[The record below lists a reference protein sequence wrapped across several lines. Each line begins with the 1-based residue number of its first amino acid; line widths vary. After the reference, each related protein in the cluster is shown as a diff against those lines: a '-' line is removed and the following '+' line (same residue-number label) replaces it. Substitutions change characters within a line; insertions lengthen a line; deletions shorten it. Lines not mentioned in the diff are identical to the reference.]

1 MDFHCMF
8 MGQVMVVAK
17 PGERHVQDNG
27 RFGRN
32 SQHDWMIP
40 STEALHGIDSRR
52 RVILTWP
59 R

>member
-1 MDFHCMF
+1 MF

-17 PGERHVQDNG
+17 PGKRHVQDNG